1 MEERKRRRNDTLPH
15 PKEELRMSGSHSE
28 GWGILKEM
36 ETNKIYQMDCLEGL
50 KELES
55 NSIDLILT
63 DPPYNVNLKYI
74 EIEDDMDDVDY
85 SEWCYKWLSEL
96 YRVLQEGRYAI
107 IFTGDKKLFYVMKAI
122 YRTPFLFHHFLK
134 WNKPLCQRGLSG
146 TVLFCRTELAFVL
159 SKGKPNI
166 KKINRRTLYADTL
179 TYNNTSNNDKFNAVN
194 HNARRPIG
202 LYRQIIKG
210 FGGTKV
216 LDCFMGSGTTA
227 VACKQ
232 LGVDFIGI
240 ELSKEYVDICN
251 KRLSQKTLNSE
262 GKFFSSQA

>member
-1 MEERKRRRNDTLPH
+1 ME
-15 PKEELRMSGSHSE
+15 
-28 GWGILKEM
+28 I
-36 ETNKIYQMDCLEGL
+36 NKIYQGDCLEL
-50 KELES
+50 MKQIED
-55 NSIDLILT
+55 NSIDLVLT
-63 DPPYNVNLKYI
+63 DPPYNVNLKYTD
-74 EIEDDMDDVDY
+74 IEDNMDDEDY

-122 YRTPFLFHHFLK
+122 YKTPFLFHHFLK

-166 KKINRRTLYADTL
+166 KNINRKVLYADTL
-179 TYNNTSNNDKFNAVN
+179 TYNNTSNNDKYNAVE

-210 FGGTKV
+210 FDGSKV

-227 VACKQ
+227 IACKQ
-232 LGVDFIGI
+232 LNVDFIGFEI
-240 ELSKEYVDICN
+240 SQEYVKIAN
-251 KRLSQKTLNSE
+251 KRLSQETLNTDG
-262 GKFFSSQA
+262 GKFFSFQP